1 MCFPDLLK
9 IHCLLLVIIKIDI
22 NALWQ
27 KPKRIATAA
36 KNKTKIAFSN
46 NLFIQRSSL
55 AIDQ

>member
-22 NALWQ
+22 NAALA
-27 KPKRIATAA
+27 KTKENSNSC

-46 NLFIQRSSL
+46 HLFIQRSSL